1 MDNSDPKS
9 CNYDVIIGRDLMLEI
24 GIDLCFS
31 NTEIRWDNASIPMQS
46 VDKLGKRMVDNFE
59 KELLFAHD
67 PVTTDAE
74 RIQNI
79 VENKYC
85 PADLN
90 TIVKKLK
97 VLNDGKKSTLL
108 KFLNIFEHF
117 LYDRTLGHWNTGLRV
132 ER

>member
-1 MDNSDPKS
+1 
-9 CNYDVIIGRDLMLEI
+9 MLEI

-31 NTEIRWDNASIPMQS
+31 STEIRWDNASIPMQS
-46 VDKLGKRMVDNFE
+46 LDKLDIQLVDNFE

-90 TIVKKLK
+90 TIVK
-97 VLNDGKKSTLL
+97 NCKS
-108 KFLNIFEHF
+108 
-117 LYDRTLGHWNTGLRV
+117 
-132 ER
+132 

>member
-1 MDNSDPKS
+1 VDNSNPKS
-9 CNYDVIIGRDLMLEI
+9 CYYDLIIERDLMLEI

-46 VDKLGKRMVDNFE
+46 ADKLDKHLVDNFE

-90 TIVKKLK
+90 TIVKNCK
-97 VLNDGKKSTLL
+97 VLDNSEKSTLL
-108 KFLNIFEHF
+108 KLLSEFKHYLMEH
-117 LYDRTLGHWNTGLRV
+117 
-132 ER
+132 